1 MFDGSTIRSK
11 FPSSGTLREHVRK
24 WVDENLEGDVPYNF
38 KQVLTPL
45 PNKEISL
52 NEEEQDFQYLGLTPS
67 ATLILV
73 PVREFTGAYEGGGAT
88 GIIYKGASLGYG
100 IVAGGVGLVTGT
112 LGSIFGGGGGSGSG
126 DTQQQQQDGEN
137 STASGS
143 SVSGPSK
150 IKVRTLRD
158 QTDGTDDQQ
167 FYNGNAVCD
176 TFPFTPLKYLILIL
190 HS

>member
-1 MFDGSTIRSK
+1 M
-11 FPSSGTLREHVRK
+11 RK

-45 PNKEISL
+45 PNKDISL

-73 PVREFTGAYEGGGAT
+73 PVKEFTGAYEGGGAT

-100 IVAGGVGLVTGT
+100 LVAGGVGLVTGT
-112 LGSIFGGGGGSGSG
+112 LGSIFGGGGASENANA
-126 DTQQQQQDGEN
+126 QQQPQGGES
-137 STASGS
+137 STTSGS
-143 SVSGPSK
+143 SVSGPSR

-158 QTDGTDDQQ
+158 QTDGQDDQQ
-167 FYNGNAVCD
+167 FYNGNAVCSISS
-176 TFPFTPLKYLILIL
+176 LKGLDANFSIVKL
-190 HS
+190 